1 MMGILIELAGWA
13 GAVLILL
20 AYLAV
25 STHRTRPESRAYQW
39 TNILGAAGIMFN
51 SWWNGALPSVGLNL
65 VWMVIGFYSLFRGA
79 RGRQARTE

>member
-1 MMGILIELAGWA
+1 MMGTLIELAGWT

-39 TNILGAAGIMFN
+39 TNILGAAGIMLN

-65 VWMVIGFYSLFRGA
+65 VWMVIGFYSLYRA
-79 RGRQARTE
+79 SRRRQSQAD